1 VSGLSNTWYETI
13 NVQSGAGSAL
23 LGNASA
29 GTSTVISK
37 NPGGAAYLPANFFT
51 PGAGAT
57 KGIRVTARGIFSTT
71 ATPQTL
77 AALGVYANST
87 QGTSGTALG
96 PLGAATVSIASATN
110 WWWTYEA
117 DIVCTATGSSG
128 TWLTMGWA
136 QFATAVNTSTGAGTL
151 MTHIDTTVGSTT
163 AVTLSTESAYYLEMA
178 ATWTNASTSASSS
191 IQCVSF
197 CVYGIN

>member
-1 VSGLSNTWYETI
+1 VSFLSATQYETI

-37 NPGGAAYLPANFFT
+37 NPGGAAFLPANFFA
-51 PGAGAT
+51 PGAGTT
-57 KGIRVTARGIFSTT
+57 KGIRVTARGVFSTT

-77 AALGVYANST
+77 AALGVYANTT

-96 PLGAATVSIASATN
+96 PLGVSTVSIASATN
-110 WWWTYEA
+110 WWWTYEL
-117 DIVCTATGSSG
+117 DIACTATGSSG
-128 TWLTMGWA
+128 TWLGMGLA
-136 QFATAVNTSTGAGTL
+136 SFATAVNTSAL
-151 MTHIDTTVGSTT
+151 APNWYSAGSTT
-163 AVTLSTESAYYLEMA
+163 AVSLSTESAYFLEMA
-178 ATWTNASTSASSS
+178 ATWTNASTSATSS
-191 IQCVSF
+191 IQCVSY